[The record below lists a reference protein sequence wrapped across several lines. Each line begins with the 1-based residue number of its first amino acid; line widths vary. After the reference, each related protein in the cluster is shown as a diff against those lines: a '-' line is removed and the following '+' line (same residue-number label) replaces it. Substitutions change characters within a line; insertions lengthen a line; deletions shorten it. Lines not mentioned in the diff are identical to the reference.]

1 MGPKINGSSVADLV
15 SAAVDKVLEKK
26 LGDYN
31 DLLTGALA
39 RIASPEEELAHCR
52 NSNNSLLFPK

>member
-15 SAAVDKVLEKK
+15 SAAVDKMLEKK

-39 RIASPEEELAHCR
+39 GIASLEEELAQRQNR
-52 NSNNSLLFPK
+52 NNQ